1 MIYTTQKNIDGKIS
15 VIITVSK
22 STKAPLGSFVMVEDE
37 REDEVNQIVKNLTVG
52 YKTIYG
58 DRCIVTTIIE

>member
-22 STKAPLGSFVMVEDE
+22 TTKAPEGSFVMVEDE
-37 REDEVNQIVKNLTVG
+37 REDEVAQICKNLTTG

-58 DRCIVTTIIE
+58 DRCIVTTIVK

>member
-15 VIITVSK
+15 VIIAVSK
-22 STKAPLGSFVMVEDE
+22 TTKAPEGSFVMVDDE
-37 REDEVNQIVKNLTVG
+37 REDEVTQIIKNITTG

>member
-1 MIYTTQKNIDGKIS
+1 MIYTTQKTIDGKIS

-22 STKAPLGSFVMVEDE
+22 STKAPLGSFVMVDDE
-37 REDEVNQIVKNLTVG
+37 REDEVNQIVKNLAAG

>member
-22 STKAPLGSFVMVEDE
+22 LTKAPEGSFVMVEDE
-37 REDEVNQIVKNLTVG
+37 TEDEVTQILKNLTVA
-52 YKTIYG
+52 YKTVYG
-58 DRCIVTTIIE
+58 DRCIVTTITE

>member
-22 STKAPLGSFVMVEDE
+22 STKAPLGSFVMIDDE
-37 REDEVNQIVKNLTVG
+37 REDEVNQIVKNLTTG

-58 DRCIVTTIIE
+58 DRCIVTTIME